1 MKTAT
6 NVQLWLVVIA
16 TVACGP
22 EIPDGTPSV
31 RRADG
36 DLQAGPARDLPLYLY
51 TSAGTSVAH
60 RRLRGLS
67 SPRRIDPVA
76 HMDELWVDGP

>member
-1 MKTAT
+1 MARGMTG
-6 NVQLWLVVIA
+6 VH
-16 TVACGP
+16 
-22 EIPDGTPSV
+22 PSSL
-31 RRADG
+31 APGGG
-36 DLQAGPARDLPLYLY
+36 DPVMRDLPVTFLY